1 MQERE
6 QQIVPPHI
14 LKELE
19 RLKSE
24 DQLRVLRQI
33 KEGTIDFSSNDY
45 LGLRAGYNLPSDLPN
60 NNSGAGG
67 SRLLTGNHAQHEEL
81 ESFAAD
87 YFRAPA
93 ALLFNSA
100 YHANLGLLS
109 SLAGRHDT
117 YLYDERVHASIKD
130 GMRLSLAKKWSFPH
144 QNWSELERLLKNC
157 KGTAY
162 IVVEGLYSMDGD
174 HPDLPLLVE
183 LAERYGAWLIVD
195 EAHSTGLYGPEGAGL
210 ACHFQLQDR
219 ILARVHAFG
228 KAAGWYGAI
237 VTGSPELKQYLIN
250 KARTFIYTTALPPD
264 SISSLRQRLQ
274 LLRNADS
281 ERKKLDDNCFLIRK
295 LVDQYSPTDLYSPIL
310 PVVIPGNTE
319 VKEMASKLQA
329 ANYVVRPILAPTVP
343 AGAERLR
350 IILHSYNTETELYA
364 FSANLMALK
373 AQLKG

>member
-6 QQIVPPHI
+6 PQIIPPHI

-19 RLKSE
+19 RLKTE
-24 DQLRVLRQI
+24 DRLRTLRQI
-33 KEGTIDFSSNDY
+33 EKGTIDFSSNDY
-45 LGLRAGYNLPSDLPN
+45 LGLRAGSSLVSDPKAN
-60 NNSGAGG
+60 RAGAGG
-67 SRLLTGNHAQHEEL
+67 SRLLTGNHAQHEAL
-81 ESFAAD
+81 ESFCAE

-93 ALLFNSA
+93 ALLFNSG

-117 YLYDERVHASIKD
+117 YLYDEKVHASIKD
-130 GMRLSLAKKWSFPH
+130 GMRLSPAKKWSFRH
-144 QNWSELERLLKNC
+144 QDWKELERLLKNS
-157 KGTAY
+157 KGTTY

-174 HPDLPLLVE
+174 HPDLAMLVE
-183 LAERYGAWLIVD
+183 LAEQYGAWLIVD

-210 ACHFQLQDR
+210 ACHFHVQNR

-237 VTGSPELKQYLIN
+237 VAGSNELKQYLIN
-250 KARTFIYTTALPPD
+250 NARPFIYTTALPPD
-264 SISSLRQRLQ
+264 SISQLLQRLE
-274 LLRNADS
+274 LMRNADS
-281 ERKKLDDNCFLIRK
+281 ERESLNHNCTLIRK
-295 LVDQYSPTDLYSPIL
+295 LIDQYAPSELYSPIL

-319 VKEMASKLQA
+319 VKEIANRLQN
-329 ANYVVRPILAPTVP
+329 ANYDVRPILAPTVP

-364 FSANLMALK
+364 FSTHLMALK
-373 AQLKG
+373 ASEKG